1 MPGRTV
7 SFSSAPIPAR
17 PAQHLCDAVTDAN
30 GIAECDDQVFMV
42 DINLTPGETLLDIVS
57 AYDATYAGDADT
69 IGDTARGHE
78 Y

>member
-1 MPGRTV
+1 M
-7 SFSSAPIPAR
+7 
-17 PAQHLCDAVTDAN
+17 L
-30 GIAECDDQVFMV
+30 